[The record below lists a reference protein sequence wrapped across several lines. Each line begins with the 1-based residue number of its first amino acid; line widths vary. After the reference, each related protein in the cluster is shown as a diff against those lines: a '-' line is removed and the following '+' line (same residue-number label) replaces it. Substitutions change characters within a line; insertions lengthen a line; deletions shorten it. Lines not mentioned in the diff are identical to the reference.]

1 MIKVKGNRV
10 QVTGYRIWA
19 TCLFLLLYS
28 VGLMADVPSSV
39 PYPPSPLSLDSCLTL
54 ARHNN
59 PSLRITQLNVARA
72 KEVKAQA
79 LTKYFP
85 QVQGMAFGFHALH
98 PVVDVGIDD
107 IGNASVRDLLTT
119 LYGNYGAAMG
129 LENRLNMFEYG
140 YTAGVAAIQPVFMGG
155 KIIAGNQ
162 LAKVGVEAAQLQ
174 AEMSER
180 DILEQ
185 VEQTYWLVYGL
196 QQKQRLID
204 EALLLLDTLSYAV
217 SAAVAAGLAL
227 PSDSM
232 QVALRRDEVLR
243 NQLQLRNGLSLAR
256 QALALSI
263 GRPIT
268 DTILIADSLSAESP
282 SHYGEGRGGASTS
295 SSPESQ
301 LLTLQVRAAEL
312 TRRMTLADA
321 LPQLAVGAGYGYNR
335 FQTNILKDGLTSH
348 NGNGALFVTMRV
360 PLSAWW
366 ETAHKL
372 KEQRYAIEQAQL
384 DADYLGAQLSLRSQ
398 QAADQLMAAEA
409 LVQLQQ
415 NACLHAQEAYRQT
428 QINYEAGRATISE
441 LLQQQTALTQAQSDL
456 TDALI
461 AFRLALRQYNNFC
474 N

>member
-1 MIKVKGNRV
+1 
-10 QVTGYRIWA
+10 
-19 TCLFLLLYS
+19 
-28 VGLMADVPSSV
+28 MADV
-39 PYPPSPLSLDSCLTL
+39 PSPLSLDSCLTL
-54 ARHNN
+54 ARQNN
-59 PSLRITQLNVARA
+59 PSLRKTQLNVARA

-204 EALLLLDTLSYAV
+204 EALLLLDTLSNAV

-268 DTILIADSLSAESP
+268 DTILIADSLSFSP
-282 SHYGEGRGGASTS
+282 QDGLSASAVLQQSGPTGEAGL
-295 SSPESQ
+295 SPESQ

-335 FQTNILKDGLTSH
+335 FKTNILKDGLTSH

-474 N
+474 L